1 MSRTDRT
8 HADELGRALQYHQAG
23 QFLMAEPIYRK
34 ILAANPDHADALHLL
49 GVLAHQVGRHDIAI
63 ELIGRAIRNNPRAA
77 HYHDNMGN
85 AYTALGRLE
94 EAVSSYRRAL
104 EIKPDYAGA
113 CNNLANALKALGR
126 PDEAFF
132 YYERA
137 VTLKPDMAEAYCN
150 LGNLSKDRGETDEA
164 IRFLDRAIAL
174 NPGYAEAYYSLG
186 LVLYDQGKADEAL
199 ARYRQAVNLKPDYA
213 EAYNNLGIALFD
225 RGETEEAISC
235 YRKALAVKPDMA
247 DVCNNLGN
255 ALKSLGRMD
264 EAMSSFLRTLEI
276 EPGYAEAYYS
286 LGLVLYD
293 QGKADEAL
301 ARYRQAV
308 NLKPDYAEAY
318 NGLGVTLHARKETD
332 EAIGL
337 YRQAIALKQDQP
349 EAHNNLGV
357 ALHDQGKT
365 DEAILHYKKALE
377 LKPDYGDA
385 HSNYLMALH
394 YDGKTDR
401 EGLFREAMEWSRRH
415 CRPPASPGI
424 FANKADPERTLR
436 IGYVSGDFRRHPV
449 GFFME
454 AVLAHHERHGFE
466 VTCYSNRH
474 GGDDLTRRLRSLPV
488 QWRSIAGV
496 PDGPAEK
503 AIRDDGI
510 DILIDLSGH
519 SAGHRLVLFSRRPAP
534 VQATWIGYF
543 DTTAVPA
550 MDYIISDRYVI
561 PEGEERFYTEKPAR
575 LPNGYLCYT
584 PHAYAPEV
592 KELPFLTRGHI
603 TFGCF
608 NNVSK
613 VNPAVIETWSR
624 ILTAVPGSRL
634 CFRSPAL
641 SSPSV
646 REAFMDMF
654 HRNGIEGHRIE
665 LSGPMVHKEYLAY
678 YGNIDIILDTFPF
691 AGNTTTA
698 DALWMGVPVPTLVH
712 ESFPGRFGLSML
724 STVGL
729 HDLIAYS
736 PDEYVA
742 VVAGLAG
749 DVERLSA
756 LRSGLRGKMEQSPLC
771 DGERFTRDLE
781 KLYRDMWTKWCGEEA

>member
-264 EAMSSFLRTLEI
+264 EAMSSF
-276 EPGYAEAYYS
+276 
-286 LGLVLYD
+286 
-293 QGKADEAL
+293 QL
-301 ARYRQAV
+301 AR
-308 NLKPDYAEAY
+308 
-318 NGLGVTLHARKETD
+318 
-332 EAIGL
+332 
-337 YRQAIALKQDQP
+337 
-349 EAHNNLGV
+349 
-357 ALHDQGKT
+357 
-365 DEAILHYKKALE
+365 E
-377 LKPDYGDA
+377 LKPDNPGY
-385 HSNYLMALH
+385 HSNYLLGLH
-394 YDGKTDR
+394 YSEKYDR
-401 EGLFREAMEWSRRH
+401 KVLSGEAMEWGRKHGSRSGSP
-415 CRPPASPGI
+415 RP
-424 FANKADPERTLR
+424 FTNTADPGRR
-436 IGYVSGDFRRHPV
+436 IRVGYVSGDFRRHPV
-449 GFFME
+449 GYFIGPI
-454 AVLAHHERHGFE
+454 LACHDRDMFE
-466 VTCYSNRH
+466 VYCYANQHES
-474 GGDDLTRRLRSLPV
+474 DDLTRRFQSLPV
-488 QWRSIAGV
+488 HWRGIADL
-496 PDGPAEK
+496 PDESAGALIVE
-503 AIRDDGI
+503 DGI
-510 DILIDLSGH
+510 DILVDLSGH
-519 SAGHRLVLFSRRPAP
+519 TARNRLLLFAEKPAP
-534 VQATWIGYF
+534 VQATWIGYS
-543 DTTAVPA
+543 DTTGLGAI
-550 MDYIISDRYVI
+550 DFIIADRHVI
-561 PEGEERFYTEKPAR
+561 PEEDRTLYTERPVR
-575 LPNGYLCYT
+575 LPHSYLCYS
-584 PHAYAPEV
+584 PPAYAPE
-592 KELPFLTRGHI
+592 ENGLPAQRNGHI
-603 TFGCF
+603 TFGSF
-608 NNVSK
+608 NNIAKVSLT
-613 VNPAVIETWSR
+613 AIETWSKVLR
-624 ILTAVPGSRL
+624 EVPDSRL
-634 CFRSPAL
+634 CVKASVLDVQALKGKYLEFFAMNGIGEDRIDVAGRSPNH
-641 SSPSV
+641 
-646 REAFMDMF
+646 RELLV
-654 HRNGIEGHRIE
+654 G
-665 LSGPMVHKEYLAY
+665 
-678 YGNIDIILDTFPF
+678 YGNIDIALDTFPY
-691 AGNTTTA
+691 AGTTTTA
-698 DALWMGVPVPTLVH
+698 EALWMGVPVVTLAAGAFV
-712 ESFPGRFGLSML
+712 GRVGGSLL

-729 HDLIAYS
+729 SEFVARTS
-736 PDEYVA
+736 DEYIA
-742 VVAGLAG
+742 IAAALAG
-749 DVERLSA
+749 DRERLVG
-756 LRSGLRGKMEQSPLC
+756 LRSTLRRKMKESPLC
-771 DGERFTRDLE
+771 DGKTFTRDLE
-781 KLYRDMWTKWCGEEA
+781 GLYRGMWRQWCGRKEDSL